1 MRGILTYHSI
11 DDSGSVIS
19 IDPATFRRHV
29 AWLASGAV
37 KVVALDAITSMPA
50 DDDAVAITFDD
61 GFANFGSLAA
71 PLLAEHGLPAT
82 VFVVSG
88 AVGGTN
94 AWRGVGDAGIPTLP
108 LLGWEALGRLAAAG
122 FEIGAHTRTHADLA
136 RAGAAAVDDEIA
148 GSRDAIG
155 AEIGIAPRAFAYPY
169 GHVGASADAV
179 ARHFAWGC
187 TTELRTVGPHDRP
200 ALLPRLDSYYFR
212 DARRLARWGS
222 TRMRCFIQLRARAR
236 GFRQRISTMGER

>member
-1 MRGILTYHSI
+1 MKGILTYHSI
-11 DDSGSVIS
+11 DDTGSVIS

-29 AWLASGAV
+29 EWLASGTV
-37 KVVALDAITSMPA
+37 KVVPLAAIATLPP

-61 GFANFGSLAA
+61 GFANFGEVAA
-71 PLLAEHGLPAT
+71 PLLAGHGLPAT
-82 VFVVSG
+82 VFVVSD

-94 AWRGVGDAGIPTLP
+94 AWRGIGDAGIPTLP
-108 LLGWEALGRLAAAG
+108 LLGWDALGRLAAQG

-136 RAGAAAVDDEIA
+136 RAGAAAIEDEVA
-148 GSRDAIG
+148 GSQATIAARLG
-155 AEIGIAPRAFAYPY
+155 AAPRAFAYPY
-169 GHVGASADAV
+169 GHVGASAEV
-179 ARHFAWGC
+179 VGRHFAWGC

-222 TRMRCFIQLRARAR
+222 TRLRCFIQLRASAR
-236 GFRQRISTMGER
+236 GFRQRLSTMGDR